1 MGSDIITIDFDGV
14 IHLGYKGWKDG
25 SIYGLMNSNCK
36 ILVNKLGFW
45 KTKNHNKLVLCE
57 DNIDNIDLSNTLKI
71 SMMYLDKVN
80 HNKEFWNSNGY
91 EMSKITE
98 TEEIFSYIDKD
109 FFNKLNRTNNKEVY
123 ETLRKYDN
131 WKMINKMLVVDYSD
145 DIYDDILIMIKEWAT
160 TSGKKYGFLRH
171 DGIDKAFFKRLK
183 DKEINKDLYDI
194 RIYKI
199 EDKVVGYSVIEH
211 NSSFENNG
219 YIYLIRKS
227 LIDYRNLCLYIDY
240 DTFREK
246 LNYENNI
253 IVNWGC
259 SSGGVKKYKLSKFKL
274 AYIKK
279 LYFYNLN
286 KKQS

>member
-1 MGSDIITIDFDGV
+1 MFQFLRNVNKMSNTGNYV
-14 IHLGYKGWKDG
+14 NKL

-80 HNKEFWNSNGY
+80 HNKEFWNSIGY

-109 FFNKLNRTNNKEVY
+109 FFNKLNRTDNKEVY

-131 WKMINKMLVVDYSD
+131 WKMINKMFVVDYSD

>member
-1 MGSDIITIDFDGV
+1 MSNTGNYV
-14 IHLGYKGWKDG
+14 NKL

-57 DNIDNIDLSNTLKI
+57 DNIDDVDLSNTLKI

-98 TEEIFSYIDKD
+98 TDEIFSYIDKD

-131 WKMINKMLVVDYSD
+131 WKMINKMFVVDYSD

-274 AYIKK
+274 AY
-279 LYFYNLN
+279 NLLPFV
-286 KKQS
+286 

>member
-1 MGSDIITIDFDGV
+1 MFQFLRNVNKMSNTGNYV
-14 IHLGYKGWKDG
+14 NKL

-80 HNKEFWNSNGY
+80 HNKEFWNSIGY

-131 WKMINKMLVVDYSD
+131 WKMINKMFVVDYSD

-171 DGIDKAFFKRLK
+171 DGIDRAFFKRLK